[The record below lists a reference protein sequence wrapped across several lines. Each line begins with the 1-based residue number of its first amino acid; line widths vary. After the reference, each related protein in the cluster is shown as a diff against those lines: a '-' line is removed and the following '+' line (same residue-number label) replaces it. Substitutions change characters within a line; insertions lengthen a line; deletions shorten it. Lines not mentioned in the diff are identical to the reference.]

1 MGESPDWGR
10 PGAGKV
16 ALWQTAGR
24 AVVGG
29 WGQGGGVM
37 AGMRG
42 HRSSFRVLSPS
53 SRPVQPSAVSFAATV
68 GREVGGNPDG
78 QGGFTR
84 FGLRLPGLLLAKSR
98 RSTHVRRESESERK
112 EEVGLGGGV
121 FPCDCKAGQ
130 ERKLVLPSTSSATD

>member
-16 ALWQTAGR
+16 ALW
-24 AVVGG
+24 AVVG
-29 WGQGGGVM
+29 WWRRGGGVM

-53 SRPVQPSAVSFAATV
+53 SRPFQPSAVSFAATV

-98 RSTHVRRESESERK
+98 RSTHVRRENESERK

-121 FPCDCKAGQ
+121 FHHDCKAGQ
-130 ERKLVLPSTSSATD
+130 ERELVLPSTSSTTD